1 MTKFAGNFMFWL
13 VNILMFLLGGKS
25 SGFLG
30 GTSSCFLGEHPRCL
44 GENPHFWGEHPRFW
58 LKILFLGVNILILSK
73 C

>member
-1 MTKFAGNFMFWL
+1 MKICWQFYFWL
-13 VNILMFLLGGKS
+13 VEHPHVFLGGKS

-30 GTSSCFLGEHPRCL
+30 EHPHVFGEHPRFL